1 MGFLAERTA
10 TGMTEKHAG
19 PRNGR
24 ELWETPSGTPAGLPQ
39 KLPMEVAVPPAAA
52 AARIM
57 VLNQGQF
64 CPPGTLA
71 NVSRQTILLVPAEEV
86 GDATDI

>member
-10 TGMTEKHAG
+10 TGMKEKHAG

-24 ELWETPSGTPAGLPQ
+24 GLWETPSGTPAGLPQ
-39 KLPMEVAVPPAAA
+39 KLPMKVAIPEASEIPPAAAA

-64 CPPGTLA
+64 CPPGYI
-71 NVSRQTILLVPAEEV
+71 SQCQQTDNFACPS
-86 GDATDI
+86 